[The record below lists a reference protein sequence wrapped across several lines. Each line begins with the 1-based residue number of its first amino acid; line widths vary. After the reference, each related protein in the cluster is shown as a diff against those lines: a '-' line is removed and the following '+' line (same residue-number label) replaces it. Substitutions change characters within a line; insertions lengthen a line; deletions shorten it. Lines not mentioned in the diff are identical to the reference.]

1 MQNLKDHYIK
11 SLQDGRNVWLY
22 GKKVDVTTDNN
33 FAGTLCTI
41 SNLFSLFDDPKQRDS
56 IGYVSP
62 KRKTLFINHFSSE
75 FL

>member
-41 SNLFSLFDDPKQRDS
+41 PNLFSLFDDPKQRDS
-56 IGYVSP
+56 IG
-62 KRKTLFINHFSSE
+62 
-75 FL
+75 

>member
-41 SNLFSLFDDPKQRDS
+41 SNLFSLFDDPKQRFYW
-56 IGYVSP
+56 ICEP
-62 KRKTLFINHFSSE
+62 KNERLCS
-75 FL
+75 

>member
-33 FAGTLCTI
+33 FAGH
-41 SNLFSLFDDPKQRDS
+41 
-56 IGYVSP
+56 YVP
-62 KRKTLFINHFSSE
+62 
-75 FL
+75 FLIYFRYLMIPNREILLDM

>member
-41 SNLFSLFDDPKQRDS
+41 SN
-56 IGYVSP
+56 
-62 KRKTLFINHFSSE
+62 
-75 FL
+75 